1 MKLFQILFLNLIS
14 CFLSS
19 QQNQLDLPIR
29 NIGPASPGGR
39 ITDVEAHPDDFTK
52 VYVASA
58 SGGVWKSVNAGI
70 TWQPIF
76 DRYETASI
84 GDIALDPQNNNTIWV

>member
-19 QQNQLDLPIR
+19 QQKQPDLPIR

-39 ITDVEAHPDDFTK
+39 ITDVEANPDDFTK
-52 VYVASA
+52 VYVAVSY
-58 SGGVWKSVNAGI
+58 
-70 TWQPIF
+70 TH
-76 DRYETASI
+76 
-84 GDIALDPQNNNTIWV
+84 LDVYKRQVMR